1 MRKFVLSMLALF
13 VCVGL
18 TIAAQVKFVKFDED
32 KKELTVKDGDKEK
45 TYKVDD
51 KTKFISN
58 KSGKEVANEKGV
70 AALKKMKADA
80 EIDVTNDGDKA
91 TEIKYG
97 KKN

>member
-32 KKELTVKDGDKEK
+32 KKELTVKEDDKEK
-45 TYKVDD
+45 TYKVTD
-51 KTKFISN
+51 KTTFKRN
-58 KSGKEVANEKGV
+58 DKDVPAEKATGS
-70 AALKKMKADA
+70 LKKMKADA
-80 EIDVTNDGDKA
+80 EIDVTNDGEKA